1 MKAMRLFDFAYNQLS
16 KYPNPN
22 MFVTKTNGEWKG
34 ISTAEFLKQAMDSSK
49 GLISLGVNPGDRIAV
64 VSSNR
69 VEWNIMDIAIQQI
82 GAIMVPIYPNIS
94 EADYKYIFN
103 NAGIKLCFVGNEELA
118 TKISNIKDAVPTLE
132 RTYSFDRVNGTD
144 FWQSIWE
151 NAGSVDES
159 EVKTRS
165 EAIKAE
171 DLVTIIYTSGTTGN
185 PKGVMLSHNNIA
197 SNVLACEPRI
207 PADEHSRCLTFLP
220 VCHVYER
227 MLHYLYIHLGAS
239 IYFAESMDTIGEN
252 IKEVKPHV
260 FTAVPRLLEKVFDK
274 IMAKGDEL
282 TGVKRKL
289 FFWAVEL
296 AEQYDVKGMSPW
308 YNFRLAIARKLIFSK
323 WQEALGGEVRAIAS
337 GSAALQPRLARI
349 FLAAGVNVLE
359 GYGLTETSPVISVNC
374 LTNGIH
380 IGSVGPLI
388 DGVQAKIAEDG
399 EILVKGPNVMMG
411 YYNNPEATAEAID
424 ADGWF
429 HTGDIGDFVE
439 GKFLRITDRKK
450 EIFKTSGGKYIV
462 PQIMEN
468 TFKESRFIEQI
479 MVVGEGQK
487 FPSAFI
493 VPNFAFLKD
502 WAERKGIDLKNK
514 TNQEIIELPEVKA
527 RIEQVVNE
535 VNKKFGNWEQLK
547 RVELLPN
554 EFSVETGE
562 LTPTLKLKR
571 KIIVE
576 KYKAVF
582 DKIYAV

>member
-1 MKAMRLFDFAYNQLS
+1 
-16 KYPNPN
+16 
-22 MFVTKTNGEWKG
+22 
-34 ISTAEFLKQAMDSSK
+34 
-49 GLISLGVNPGDRIAV
+49 
-64 VSSNR
+64 
-69 VEWNIMDIAIQQI
+69 
-82 GAIMVPIYPNIS
+82 
-94 EADYKYIFN
+94 
-103 NAGIKLCFVGNEELA
+103 
-118 TKISNIKDAVPTLE
+118 
-132 RTYSFDRVNGTD
+132 
-144 FWQSIWE
+144 
-151 NAGSVDES
+151 
-159 EVKTRS
+159 
-165 EAIKAE
+165 
-171 DLVTIIYTSGTTGN
+171 
-185 PKGVMLSHNNIA
+185 
-197 SNVLACEPRI
+197 
-207 PADEHSRCLTFLP
+207 
-220 VCHVYER
+220 
-227 MLHYLYIHLGAS
+227 
-239 IYFAESMDTIGEN
+239 
-252 IKEVKPHV
+252 
-260 FTAVPRLLEKVFDK
+260 
-274 IMAKGDEL
+274 
-282 TGVKRKL
+282 
-289 FFWAVEL
+289 
-296 AEQYDVKGMSPW
+296 
-308 YNFRLAIARKLIFSK
+308 
-323 WQEALGGEVRAIAS
+323 
-337 GSAALQPRLARI
+337 
-349 FLAAGVNVLE
+349 
-359 GYGLTETSPVISVNC
+359 
-374 LTNGIH
+374 
-380 IGSVGPLI
+380 
-388 DGVQAKIAEDG
+388 VQVKIAEDG

-502 WAERKGIDLKNK
+502 WGERKGIDLKNK

-554 EFSVETGE
+554 EFSIETGE